1 MKNKFYLIFILLF
14 SFEAFSHCG
23 NKVNLKDG
31 INLIDLNG
39 DGKKDV
45 IFYAKFENNTSH
57 PSNTLTVFIKNKN
70 GKFNIVPLPND
81 TGFTWFD
88 FKLSASEIKIQD
100 YELRVKNGVYYII
113 FFRKKNNDD
122 DIFGEYPVE
131 FIKYDIKYNNEVPG
145 ISNYYWDYT
154 KSYLTK
160 KKYKNVSDAMT
171 EYNME
176 CSL

>member
-1 MKNKFYLIFILLF
+1 MKNKFYLIFIFIF
-14 SFEAFSHCG
+14 SFKAFSHCG

-45 IFYAKFENNTSH
+45 VFYAKFENNTSH
-57 PSNTLTVFIKNKN
+57 PSNTLTVFIKNES

-88 FKLSASEIKIQD
+88 FKLSASEIKVQD

-113 FFRKKNNDD
+113 LSIKQKKG
-122 DIFGEYPVE
+122 DIFESSPIE
-131 FIKYDIKYNNEVPG
+131 FIIYKMAYNDADAG
-145 ISNYYWDYT
+145 ISDYYWAYFDKFVT
-154 KSYLTK
+154 KR
-160 KKYKNVSDAMT
+160 KYKSVNHAIS
-171 EYNME
+171 EFHEGCN
-176 CSL
+176 L